1 MKGYFRLRNCKCEGR
16 KKDKKKKCTCGAKWS
31 FTIDIG
37 RDENGKRKQ
46 KIKSGFNTKKE
57 AERACAEMIVQIEN
71 GQYNEPTEMTMKDF
85 FHYWLENHY
94 KYKVAPSTYEPL
106 TTRVQNKIIPLI
118 GRIKLKELKPYH
130 VEKFHND
137 LFNQGLGE
145 QSVATLHSIV
155 SRALTYAVKQEM
167 IIKNPCS
174 IVGKPRIP
182 NKDYTVWDIKD
193 CHLFLSYTREN
204 EPYQHIAYFLAIYT
218 GMRRSE
224 LLGLTWNNVDFTK
237 NKIYVNQTLYYK
249 NKQDFTFAEPKTKKS
264 KRAIAIDETIIT
276 ELKAH
281 RKRINQDRLL
291 YGPDYKEHDLVCCNY
306 EGLPLIP
313 NDLGDHFRK
322 MLTKVDVPKIRFH
335 DLRHTHAT
343 ILLRIGENP
352 KVIQE
357 RLGHASI
364 QITLDTYS
372 HVLPDMQENTMSAF
386 SKAMTK

>member
-1 MKGYFRLRNCKCEGR
+1 MKGYFRKR
-16 KKDKKKKCTCGAKWS
+16 KDKWS
-31 FTIDIG
+31 FTIDVG
-37 RDENGKRKQ
+37 RDEKGKRKQ
-46 KIKSGFNTKKE
+46 KSRSGFNTKKE
-57 AERACAEMIVQIEN
+57 AHKACAEMIALIEN
-71 GQYNEPTEMTMKDF
+71 NQYNEPNEMNMKEF
-85 FHYWLENHY
+85 FNYWLENHY
-94 KYKVAPSTYEPL
+94 KHKVSPATYEPL
-106 TTRVQNKIIPLI
+106 TTRVNNKIVHLI
-118 GRIKLKELKPYH
+118 GHIKLKDLKPFH
-130 VEKFHND
+130 IEKFHND

-155 SRALTYAVKQEM
+155 SRSLTYAVKQEM

-182 NKDYTVWDIKD
+182 NKEYTVWDIKD
-193 CHLFLSYTREN
+193 CHLFLSYTKSN
-204 EPYQHIAYFLAIYT
+204 TPYQHIAYFLAIYT

-224 LLGLTWNNVDFTK
+224 ILGLTWHNLDFTNK
-237 NKIYVNQTLYYK
+237 KIYVNQTLYYK
-249 NKQDFTFAEPKTKKS
+249 NKQNFTFTEPKTKKS
-264 KRAIAIDETIIT
+264 KRAIAIDDTIIN
-276 ELKAH
+276 ELKVH
-281 RKRINQDRLL
+281 RKRINEDRIL
-291 YGPDYKEHDLVCCNY
+291 YGQDYLEHDLICCNY
-306 EGLPLIP
+306 EGMPLIP

-322 MLTKVDVPKIRFH
+322 MLTIVNVPKIRFH

-372 HVLPDMQENTMSAF
+372 HVLPDMQEKTMSAF